1 MTVLAHPLWTTL
13 SQGVDDRRQR
23 AKMMDELC
31 SSLRK
36 GDVALLLAT
45 SVDGSHPRFAGKHGV
60 SAIGLAEQNGLGKT
74 LELLKRK

>member
-1 MTVLAHPLWTTL
+1 MI
-13 SQGVDDRRQR
+13 
-23 AKMMDELC
+23 DELC
-31 SSLRK
+31 GSLRK